1 MINLKNI
8 KRTREKD
15 NRDFK
20 IGIRADRNEKV
31 EDWSHTIF
39 NKIFKKIKRHEF
51 TSYYNTNELYQLEK
65 KIAQYLKI
73 SKDNF
78 VINHGG
84 DGVIKEFLILNN
96 KKNLKVLI
104 NANNYGM
111 YKIYFKALNIKYF
124 EVPYLVDINTKNLIN
139 LNFNYFNKN
148 IKKSNIVFL
157 TYPNVAS
164 NFDFKITDIDYL
176 CKKFSKK
183 LFFIDE
189 SYYGFGHPS
198 CISIAKK
205 NKNLFV
211 LRSITKTFGL
221 ASARVG
227 FLVSHKDSIKPFKT
241 IETPYPLSL
250 FSGKCLSFFLKN
262 REIVNKYNA
271 RVEVGRNFFCK
282 EMKKKK
288 YLINNGGGLSVLVF
302 FENFKKLKITY
313 NRLLKNKIYTKLVK
327 INNHNFIRLTCA
339 PKKIMKKILRD
350 F

>member
-1 MINLKNI
+1 MINLKDI

-31 EDWSHTIF
+31 EDWSPIIF

-84 DGVIKEFLILNN
+84 DGVIKEFLLLNN

-124 EVPYLVDINTKNLIN
+124 EVPYLIDLKTKNLIS
-139 LNFNYFNKN
+139 LNFDYFNEN

-164 NFDFKITDIDYL
+164 NFDFKIRDIEYL

-205 NKNLFV
+205 HKNLFV

-227 FLVSHKDSIKPFKT
+227 FLVSHKESIKPFKT

-250 FSGKCLSFFLKN
+250 FSGKCLSFFLENKK
-262 REIVNKYNA
+262 IVNKYNA
-271 RVEVGRNFFCK
+271 RVEVGRSFFCK

-288 YLINNGGGLSVLVF
+288 YLINNSGGLSVLVF

-339 PKKIMKKILRD
+339 PKKIMRKILRD